1 MTAWMAKA
9 CAAVVALAFVAGAA
23 HAQSDYPNKVI
34 RIIVPVVPGGLA
46 DTLARAVAQQL
57 SISLNQQVIV
67 ENKAGGNFQIAL
79 NHVIGSPP
87 NGYTLLVAQEGAIV
101 LNPHLYKNLSYDP
114 LKDLTPITG
123 IAKVDQV
130 LIANPS
136 FPAKTVPELIALA
149 KAKPSEI
156 GFGAFGPGSTP
167 HVYMEMLQH
176 MAGLKFVPVQ
186 YRGAA
191 PMLADI
197 VAGHVPVTFISLGQ
211 ALPLHREGK
220 VRILAVCT
228 PERLA
233 LLPEVPAMAESLPG
247 FQATAWHGLF
257 APPGTPPEIVAK
269 INAEVRKMAADPGF
283 QERVFAPTH
292 FRSLASTPEEF
303 AAMLRLESAAWK
315 KFADDAK
322 LKID

>member
-1 MTAWMAKA
+1 MPAWMTNA
-9 CAAVVALAFVAGAA
+9 CAAVVALAIAAGAA

-87 NGYTLLVAQEGAIV
+87 DGYTLLVAQEGAIV

-123 IAKVDQV
+123 IAKVDQA

-149 KAKPSEI
+149 KARPNEI
-156 GFGAFGPGSTP
+156 SFGAFGPGSTP

-197 VAGHVPVTFISLGQ
+197 VAGHIPVTFISLGQ
-211 ALPLHREGK
+211 ALPLYREGK

-233 LLPEVPAMAESLPG
+233 LLPEVPALAESLPG

-292 FRSLASTPEEF
+292 FRSLASTPAEF
-303 AAMLRLESAAWK
+303 AAMLRSESSAWK

>member
-1 MTAWMAKA
+1 MCVRPWLHWRSRQARRTRNRII
-9 CAAVVALAFVAGAA
+9 
-23 HAQSDYPNKVI
+23 PNKVI

-87 NGYTLLVAQEGAIV
+87 DGYTLLVAQEGAIV

-136 FPAKTVPELIALA
+136 FPPKTVPELIALA
-149 KAKPSEI
+149 KAKPNEI

-211 ALPLHREGK
+211 ALPLYREGK

-233 LLPEVPAMAESLPG
+233 LLPDVPAMAESLPG

-292 FRSLASTPEEF
+292 FRSLASTPAEF
-303 AAMLRLESAAWK
+303 AAMLRSESSAWK

>member
-1 MTAWMAKA
+1 M
-9 CAAVVALAFVAGAA
+9 
-23 HAQSDYPNKVI
+23 
-34 RIIVPVVPGGLA
+34 
-46 DTLARAVAQQL
+46 
-57 SISLNQQVIV
+57 IV
-67 ENKAGGNFQIAL
+67 ENKAGGNFQIAIKDVM
-79 NHVIGSPP
+79 NAPP
-87 NGYTLLVAQEGAIV
+87 DGYTLLVAQEGAIV

-130 LIANPS
+130 LIANPA
-136 FPAKTVPELIALA
+136 FPAKTVQELVQLA
-149 KAKPSEI
+149 KSKPGEI

-211 ALPLHREGK
+211 ALPLYREGK

-233 LLPEVPAMAESLPG
+233 TLPEVPTLAESGLPG
-247 FQATAWHGLF
+247 FEATAWHGLF
-257 APPGTPPEIVAK
+257 GPAGMPPEVVAT
-269 INAEVRKMAADPGF
+269 INAEIRKMTADPGF
-283 QERVFAPTH
+283 QEKVFAPTF
-292 FRSLASTPEEF
+292 FRSMASTPAEF
-303 AAMLRLESAAWK
+303 GATIRSESAKWK
-315 KFADDAK
+315 TFVEAAN